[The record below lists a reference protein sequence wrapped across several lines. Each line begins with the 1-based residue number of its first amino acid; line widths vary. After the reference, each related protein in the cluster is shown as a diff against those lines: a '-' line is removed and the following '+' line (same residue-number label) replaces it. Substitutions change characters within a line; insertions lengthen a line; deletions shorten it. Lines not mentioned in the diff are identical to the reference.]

1 MGEMENSIETSDS
14 RSRPVELQWELKCQ
28 KITEAGILCGERPW
42 NLCDQKCVSLLDLSI
57 GTEGRRL
64 LTQEFPHDNI
74 YDLTTLKL
82 WEMMEIAFIRPRNIT
97 FDRYVFFSRKQKKG
111 ETVEQFY
118 SILKELAENC
128 DFENRE
134 EAIIR
139 DIFITN
145 MLDDDI
151 QREILRD
158 TVDPERALSIAV
170 NMEMGNQNQQRIA
183 SNNGATGSTV
193 NAIQQFNRFRG
204 AAVRGTQSSRVVTNR
219 ASFGQCLGCGQ
230 VWTPTHRQVCPAMGR
245 KCNHCG
251 LQNYFAKVCRR
262 RLNNTR
268 NTQQTNRINT
278 VETAETSNQN
288 SSQESQNVNYI
299 NYNEQINSD
308 YGSLDDNYVA
318 TVENMSSQNLALKNL
333 SLTIGNTNCDLLLD
347 SGSGCT
353 IINMSLAREIMLN
366 CAQSQ
371 WSEKRLLEL
380 KSFSNDIVQPLGNL
394 KTPVKFNDWSIQKA
408 KITVVADGF
417 RPILGRD
424 LFDQLGITISQ
435 KPCPQTEVNNID
447 PPCAITKSLTKKFPD
462 LISRIGK
469 SKNYT
474 VNSKF
479 HKNYRV
485 IHQKGRKVLIHL
497 QPKVK
502 IELEKLL
509 NEGHIEK
516 LNNCSDEF
524 FISPIVITVKKDNSI
539 KIALDSKIL
548 NKAIHKNKYQMPN
561 KDSLIEKI
569 SQTLSTAPQ
578 DTAYFTTLDL
588 QYAYSQLKLHS
599 DTARHC
605 NFNIVSGNMTGTYRF
620 KTGFY
625 GLTDMPAEFQKAIDC
640 TLAGLEKTF
649 CFLNDILI
657 VSRGG
662 IEKHLDLVRKMS
674 NKTGSRKLTHK
685 SCKMSFR
692 ERND

>member
-1 MGEMENSIETSDS
+1 MGTKMSKDNRSGNSI
-14 RSRPVELQWELKCQ
+14 R
-28 KITEAGILCGERPW
+28 ERPW
-42 NLCDQKCVSLLDLSI
+42 NLWDQKGVSLLYLSI

-64 LTQEFPHDNI
+64 LTQKFPHNNI

-82 WEMMEIAFIRPRNIT
+82 WEMMKITFVRPRNIT

-151 QREILRD
+151 QRELLRD
-158 TVDPERALSIAV
+158 TVEPERALSIAV
-170 NMEMGNQNQQRIA
+170 NMEMGNQNRQRIS

-193 NAIQQFNRFRG
+193 NTIHQFNRFRG
-204 AAVRGTQSSRVVTNR
+204 AGERGNQSSRAVTNR
-219 ASFGQCLGCGQ
+219 ASVGQCRGCGQ
-230 VWTPTHRQVCPAMGR
+230 IWTPTHRPVCPAMGK

-251 LQNYFAKVCRR
+251 LQNHFAKVCRR

-278 VETAETSNQN
+278 VETAETCNQN
-288 SSQESQNVNYI
+288 SRRNSNQENQNVNYI

-308 YGSLDDNYVA
+308 YDSSDDNYVA
-318 TVENMSSQNLALKNL
+318 TVENISSPNLALKKL

-353 IINMSLAREIMLN
+353 IINMSLARETMLN

-371 WSEKRLLEL
+371 WLEKKPLEL
-380 KSFSNDIVQPLGNL
+380 KSFSNDIVQPLGTL
-394 KTPVKFNDWSIQKA
+394 KTLVKCNDWSIQKA
-408 KITVVADGF
+408 KKTVVADGL

-435 KPCPQTEVNNID
+435 KPCPKTEVNNID
-447 PPCAITKSLTKKFPD
+447 QLCAIKKSLAKQFPD

-469 SKNYT
+469 SKNHT

-485 IHQKGRKVLIHL
+485 IHQKGRKVPIHL

-516 LNNCSDEF
+516 INNCSDQF
-524 FISPIVITVKKDNSI
+524 FISPIVITVKRTNQ
-539 KIALDSKIL
+539 SK
-548 NKAIHKNKYQMPN
+548 
-561 KDSLIEKI
+561 
-569 SQTLSTAPQ
+569 
-578 DTAYFTTLDL
+578 
-588 QYAYSQLKLHS
+588 
-599 DTARHC
+599 
-605 NFNIVSGNMTGTYRF
+605 
-620 KTGFY
+620 
-625 GLTDMPAEFQKAIDC
+625 
-640 TLAGLEKTF
+640 
-649 CFLNDILI
+649 
-657 VSRGG
+657 
-662 IEKHLDLVRKMS
+662 
-674 NKTGSRKLTHK
+674 
-685 SCKMSFR
+685 
-692 ERND
+692 